1 MKRIFDITLSA
12 ILLSI
17 FGIPLIVASIVIW
30 LQDYKSPLYL
40 APRVSMGG
48 GIFTMIKLRSMTVNA
63 DASKID
69 STAAD
74 DMRITRV
81 GKLIRK
87 FKLDELSQ
95 LINVLNGSMSFVG
108 PRPQVQ
114 RDVNL
119 YTKEEKK
126 ILTGKPGITD
136 FSSIVFSDEGEILQ
150 GFQDPDLAYNQII
163 RPWKSRLAIFYLDN
177 RTMLLD
183 IKLIMLTVYS
193 FINKKKTLKI
203 ISNILENLQA
213 DPKIV
218 SIVLRENDLVPTPP
232 PGSSTIVKERK
243 I

>member
-1 MKRIFDITLSA
+1 MKRVFDIILSS
-12 ILLSI
+12 ILLFVFIVPLVFISI
-17 FGIPLIVASIVIW
+17 LIW

-48 GIFTMIKLRSMTVNA
+48 GIFTMIKLRSMVVNA
-63 DASKID
+63 DASKVD
-69 STAAD
+69 STTAD
-74 DMRITRV
+74 DMRITKV
-81 GKLIRK
+81 GKLVRK
-87 FKLDELSQ
+87 LKLDELSQ

-119 YTKEEKK
+119 YTEEEKK

-136 FSSIVFSDEGEILQ
+136 FASIVFSDEGDILQ
-150 GFQDPDLAYNQII
+150 GFEDPDLAYNQII

-177 RTMLLD
+177 RSILLD

-193 FINKKKTLKI
+193 FINKRKTLKI
-203 ISNILENLQA
+203 ISNILESLKA
-213 DPKIV
+213 DAKLV
-218 SIVLRENDLVPTPP
+218 KIVLRKNDLIPTPP
-232 PGSSTIVKERK
+232 PGSSTIVQERN